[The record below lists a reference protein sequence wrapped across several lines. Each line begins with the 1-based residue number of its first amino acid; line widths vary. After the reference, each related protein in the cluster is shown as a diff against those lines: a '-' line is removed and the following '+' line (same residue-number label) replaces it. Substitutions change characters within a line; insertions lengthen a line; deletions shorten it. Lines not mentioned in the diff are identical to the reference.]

1 MIYTCTQSIIIY
13 IYIYTHATNIIWYM
27 YTVYISCFRLT
38 ATRAVFKLPVPKFH
52 RPGCKTSW
60 LLMVSWL
67 SASTWPGGWYLVWL
81 VRRDSYYGWADHVRT
96 LDDFVI
102 PQVNLSGS
110 LAIHRE
116 LNSWPLC
123 SIGANPPS
131 GLILK
136 HLAHVNLEKNT
147 SWTYGLVG
155 TRMYAYALRDP
166 CTCCCVVAPRRGKR
180 YHMLEKLIYIYIRR
194 PLAYK
199 MGPQMKSQN
208 KANQHI
214 VRTPH
219 ILYHPVTC
227 PASSGLAPNPS
238 VFGTS
243 GWGHATAGQNCLKQI
258 DLRVSQWSAWSMLV
272 GWLDK

>member
-1 MIYTCTQSIIIY
+1 
-13 IYIYTHATNIIWYM
+13 M

-180 YHMLEKLIYIYIRR
+180 YHMLEKLIYI
-194 PLAYK
+194 
-199 MGPQMKSQN
+199 
-208 KANQHI
+208 
-214 VRTPH
+214 
-219 ILYHPVTC
+219 
-227 PASSGLAPNPS
+227 
-238 VFGTS
+238 
-243 GWGHATAGQNCLKQI
+243 
-258 DLRVSQWSAWSMLV
+258 
-272 GWLDK
+272 